1 MKSLNLVGLL
11 HNFTSQIFKQF
22 QVIPFR
28 TNRPGILDM
37 KRGDVNDLSSN
48 YSQMI
53 SLSIAWSFNLVGKIL
68 VMKNR
73 NVDIVFSNNFRT
85 TLHGLLSQISLPLDR
100 IFV

>member
-37 KRGDVNDLSSN
+37 KRGDVNHLFSN

-53 SLSIAWSFNLVGKIL
+53 SLSIAWSFNLV
-68 VMKNR
+68 KNSGNEKSKR
-73 NVDIVFSNNFRT
+73 
-85 TLHGLLSQISLPLDR
+85 GYR
-100 IFV
+100 IFE